1 MSNLENNI
9 KDCIANELEKGVIEK
24 VMAQQLEKC
33 IEKSISDMFSW
44 GGEIKDVIESKI
56 KSVMIPYIEKY
67 DYSQY
72 ITKLDSV
79 LVDVLKNTALD
90 NKKLLE
96 NFKNLMTSEDI
107 PKVIKL
113 TDIFDKWN
121 EYCKKEI
128 DKNDI
133 EMDYDGGYIN
143 TRFTVEDV
151 SNDWSIY
158 KTYMVVFECE
168 EDEDLKLEFSIQ
180 EYEPKEDTGFTSN
193 YKNVGDLR
201 NLRHLNDFEI
211 LMMRISEGY
220 KNIIVDGFEESEEVF
235 VENDEC

>member
-9 KDCIANELEKGVIEK
+9 KDCIANELEKGIIEK
-24 VMAQQLEKC
+24 VISNQLEKC
-33 IEKSISDMFSW
+33 IESSIKDMFGW
-44 GGEIKDVIESKI
+44 GGEIKNVIESKI

-180 EYEPKEDTGFTSN
+180 AYEPKEDTGFTSN

-211 LMMRISEGY
+211 LMMRISKGY
-220 KNIIVDGFEESEEVF
+220 KNIIVDSFEESEEVF

>member
-24 VMAQQLEKC
+24 VIAEQLEKC
-33 IEKSISDMFSW
+33 IEKSISDMFGWS
-44 GGEIKDVIESKI
+44 GDVKKVVEEKV
-56 KSVMIPYIEKY
+56 KSVMIPYLESY

-90 NKKLLE
+90 NKRLLE
-96 NFKNLMTSEDI
+96 NFQTLMTSEDI
-107 PKVIKL
+107 PRTIKI
-113 TDIFDKWN
+113 TDIFEKWN
-121 EYCKKEI
+121 EYCKEEI
-128 DKNDI
+128 DEDNI

-143 TRFTVEDV
+143 TRFTAEDV
-151 SNDWSIY
+151 SNDWSSY

-168 EDEDLKLEFSIQ
+168 EDENLKFEFSIQ
-180 EYEPKEDTGFTSN
+180 AWKPEDNTGFTSN
-193 YKNVGDLR
+193 YKNTGNIRSLR
-201 NLRHLNDFEI
+201 NLNDFEI

-220 KNIIVDGFEESEEVF
+220 ENIVVDRFEESEEVF

>member
-24 VMAQQLEKC
+24 VIAQQLEKC
-33 IEKSISDMFSW
+33 IESSIKDIFGW
-44 GGEIKDVIESKI
+44 GGKVKKVVEEKVE
-56 KSVMIPYIEKY
+56 SVMIPYIENY
-67 DYSQY
+67 DYSKY

-90 NKKLLE
+90 NKRLLQ
-96 NFKNLMTSEDI
+96 NFQTLMTSEDI
-107 PKVIKL
+107 PKTIKL

-121 EYCKKEI
+121 EYCKEEV
-128 DKNDI
+128 DKDDI

-151 SNDWSIY
+151 SNDWSSY

-168 EDEDLKLEFSIQ
+168 EDENLKFEFSIQ
-180 EYEPKEDTGFTSN
+180 AWKPEDNDGFTSN
-193 YKNVGDLR
+193 YKNTGNIRSLR
-201 NLRHLNDFEI
+201 NLNDFEI

-220 KNIIVDGFEESEEVF
+220 ENIVVDRFEKWDEVLI
-235 VENDEC
+235 ENDEY

>member
-24 VMAQQLEKC
+24 VIAQQLEKC

-44 GGEIKDVIESKI
+44 GGEIKNVIESKI

-113 TDIFDKWN
+113 TNIFDKWN

-180 EYEPKEDTGFTSN
+180 AYEPKEDTGFTSN

-211 LMMRISEGY
+211 LMMRISKGY
-220 KNIIVDGFEESEEVF
+220 KNIVVDSFEESEEVF
-235 VENDEC
+235 IENDEY

>member
-24 VMAQQLEKC
+24 VIANQLEKC

-44 GGEIKDVIESKI
+44 GGDVKKVVEEKV
-56 KSVMIPYIEKY
+56 KSVMIPYIENY
-67 DYSQY
+67 DYSKY
-72 ITKLDSV
+72 ITKLDSI

-180 EYEPKEDTGFTSN
+180 AYEPKEDTGFTSN
-193 YKNVGDLR
+193 YENTGNIRSLR
-201 NLRHLNDFEI
+201 NLNDFEI

-220 KNIIVDGFEESEEVF
+220 KNIVVDSFEESEEVF
-235 VENDEC
+235 IENDEY

>member
-24 VMAQQLEKC
+24 VIAQQLEKC

-44 GGEIKDVIESKI
+44 GGDVKKVVEEKI
-56 KSVMIPYIEKY
+56 KSVMVPYLESY
-67 DYSQY
+67 DYSKY

-90 NKKLLE
+90 NKRLLE

-168 EDEDLKLEFSIQ
+168 EDEDIKLEFSIQ
-180 EYEPKEDTGFTSN
+180 AYEPKEDTGFTSN

-211 LMMRISEGY
+211 LMMRISKGY
-220 KNIIVDGFEESEEVF
+220 KNIIVDSFEESEEVF

>member
-24 VMAQQLEKC
+24 VIAQQLEKC

-180 EYEPKEDTGFTSN
+180 AYEPKEDTGFTSN

-220 KNIIVDGFEESEEVF
+220 KNIIVDSFEESEEVF

>member
-24 VMAQQLEKC
+24 VIAQQLEKC

-44 GGEIKDVIESKI
+44 GGEIKNVIESKI

-113 TDIFDKWN
+113 TNIFDKWN

-180 EYEPKEDTGFTSN
+180 AYEPKEDTGFTSN

-220 KNIIVDGFEESEEVF
+220 KNIIVDSFEESEEVF

>member
-24 VMAQQLEKC
+24 VIAQQLEKC

-44 GGEIKDVIESKI
+44 GGEIKNVIESKI

-90 NKKLLE
+90 NKQLLE

-180 EYEPKEDTGFTSN
+180 AYEPKEDTGFTSN

-201 NLRHLNDFEI
+201 NLRNLNDFEI

-220 KNIIVDGFEESEEVF
+220 KNIVVDSFEESEEVF
-235 VENDEC
+235 IENDEY

>member
-24 VMAQQLEKC
+24 VIAQQLEKC

-158 KTYMVVFECE
+158 KTYMVIFECE

-180 EYEPKEDTGFTSN
+180 AYEPKEDTGFTSN

-220 KNIIVDGFEESEEVF
+220 KNIIVDSFEESEEVF

>member
-24 VMAQQLEKC
+24 VIAQQLEKC

-44 GGEIKDVIESKI
+44 GGEIKNVIESKI

-151 SNDWSIY
+151 SNDWSSY

-168 EDEDLKLEFSIQ
+168 EDENLKFEFSIQ
-180 EYEPKEDTGFTSN
+180 AWKPEDNDGFTSN
-193 YKNVGDLR
+193 YENTGNIRSLR
-201 NLRHLNDFEI
+201 NLNDFEV

-220 KNIIVDGFEESEEVF
+220 KNIVVDSFEESEEVF
-235 VENDEC
+235 IENDEY

>member
-24 VMAQQLEKC
+24 VIAQQLEKC
-33 IEKSISDMFSW
+33 IEKSISDMFGWS
-44 GGEIKDVIESKI
+44 GDVKKVVEEKV
-56 KSVMIPYIEKY
+56 KSVMIPYLENY

-151 SNDWSIY
+151 SNDWSSY

-168 EDEDLKLEFSIQ
+168 EDENLKFEFSIQ
-180 EYEPKEDTGFTSN
+180 AWKPEDNDGFTSN
-193 YKNVGDLR
+193 YENTGNIRSLR
-201 NLRHLNDFEI
+201 NLNDFEV

-220 KNIIVDGFEESEEVF
+220 KNIVVDSFEESEEVF
-235 VENDEC
+235 IENDEY

>member
-24 VMAQQLEKC
+24 VIAEQLEKC
-33 IEKSISDMFSW
+33 IEKSISDMFGWS
-44 GGEIKDVIESKI
+44 GDVKKVVEEKV
-56 KSVMIPYIEKY
+56 KSVMIPYLESY

-90 NKKLLE
+90 NKRLLE
-96 NFKNLMTSEDI
+96 NFQTLMTSEDI
-107 PKVIKL
+107 PRTIKI
-113 TDIFDKWN
+113 TDIFEKWN
-121 EYCKKEI
+121 EYCKEEI
-128 DKNDI
+128 DEDNI

-143 TRFTVEDV
+143 TRFTAEDV
-151 SNDWSIY
+151 SNDWSSY

-168 EDEDLKLEFSIQ
+168 EDENLKFEFSIQ
-180 EYEPKEDTGFTSN
+180 AWKPEDNTGFTSN
-193 YKNVGDLR
+193 YKNTGNIRSLR
-201 NLRHLNDFEI
+201 NLNDFEI

-220 KNIIVDGFEESEEVF
+220 ENIVVDRFERWDEVF
-235 VENDEC
+235 IENDEY

>member
-24 VMAQQLEKC
+24 VIAQQLEKC
-33 IEKSISDMFSW
+33 IEKSISDMFGWS
-44 GGEIKDVIESKI
+44 GDVKKVVEEKV
-56 KSVMIPYIEKY
+56 KSVMIPYLESY

-90 NKKLLE
+90 NKRLLE
-96 NFKNLMTSEDI
+96 NFQTLITSEDI
-107 PKVIKL
+107 PRTIKI
-113 TDIFDKWN
+113 TDIFEKWN
-121 EYCKKEI
+121 EYCKEEI
-128 DKNDI
+128 DKDNI

-151 SNDWSIY
+151 SNDWSSY

-168 EDEDLKLEFSIQ
+168 EDENLKFEFSIQ
-180 EYEPKEDTGFTSN
+180 AWKPEDNDGFTSN
-193 YKNVGDLR
+193 YKNTGNIRSLR
-201 NLRHLNDFEI
+201 NLNDFEI

-220 KNIIVDGFEESEEVF
+220 ENIVVDSFEESEEVF
-235 VENDEC
+235 IENDEC

>member
-24 VMAQQLEKC
+24 VIAQQLEKC

-180 EYEPKEDTGFTSN
+180 AYEPKEDTGFTSN

-220 KNIIVDGFEESEEVF
+220 KNIIVDSFEEIEEVF